1 MICGQYSFDVKN
13 ARHYSR
19 YFFVTDYNKYTMRT
33 MPGSQLMG
41 SGPPAHR
48 PAEVGSVP
56 GITTDSSNDIIAA
69 ATVPVEF
76 ITFTLALKGL
86 VALNPTRRLL
96 FAVAGREPLK
106 SRPAGVA
113 SPTLRLIPAQ
123 SNTGS

>member
-1 MICGQYSFDVKN
+1 
-13 ARHYSR
+13 
-19 YFFVTDYNKYTMRT
+19 
-33 MPGSQLMG
+33 MG

-96 FAVAGREPLK
+96 FAVAG
-106 SRPAGVA
+106 SRTIEVQA
-113 SPTLRLIPAQ
+113 SGGGQPHPEAYTCTVKHRFVKAFRL
-123 SNTGS
+123 